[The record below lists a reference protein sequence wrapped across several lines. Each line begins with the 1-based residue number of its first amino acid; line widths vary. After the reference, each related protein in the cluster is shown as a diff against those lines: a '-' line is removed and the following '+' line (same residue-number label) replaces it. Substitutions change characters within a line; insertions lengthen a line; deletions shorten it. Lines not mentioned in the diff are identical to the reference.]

1 MIKRSTSAFR
11 RTINKNPHLKR
22 KLLWVYDKL
31 HEYLPFIVGTLT
43 RFPAYFKNKMNSK
56 VIAKPGT
63 LSFAGGVFNPGALL
77 VDDSHVL
84 LLAKSQVLPFFKAIG
99 KKRELYLK
107 GSPVVFLVDTF
118 SIQTLKS
125 WTISKVFGFP
135 HEEECAIED
144 LRLFKWREHKM
155 INHTLVTKQRVKGYL
170 SIKSTSSALSKLDDS
185 DQTLK
190 FCAVP
195 KIDFE
200 RQEFEKNWVYAEKEE
215 QLLLW
220 YSVNPYR
227 VLALRDE
234 ENFNFKTRIHKQ
246 LSGKI
251 TDPGGFGTMVSFSTN
266 PIDFDEKHWLVIIH
280 QFKKKITGRWYVHW
294 AVLIDKTSVL
304 PVQITSQPIFTG
316 AGARGR
322 VPGYRYISSV
332 VKVRDELLF
341 FAGEGDVYVTVTKKK
356 IIEIE
361 SLFTPV

>member
-1 MIKRSTSAFR
+1 MW
-11 RTINKNPHLKR
+11 L
-22 KLLWVYDKL
+22 YDTL
-31 HEYLPFIVGTLT
+31 HKYLPFIVGTLT
-43 RFPAYFKNKMNSK
+43 RSPAYLKNRMNSK
-56 VIAKPGT
+56 VVAKPGT
-63 LSFAGGVFNPGALL
+63 LSFEGGVFNPGALL
-77 VDDSHVL
+77 VDDCHVL
-84 LLAKSQVLPFFKAIG
+84 LLAKSQVLPFFKAVG

-107 GSPVVFLVDTF
+107 GSPVAFLVDT
-118 SIQTLKS
+118 SSLQTIKS
-125 WTISKVFGFP
+125 WTIPKMVGFP
-135 HEEECAIED
+135 QEEEYAIED
-144 LRLFKWREHKM
+144 LRLFKWGDHKM
-155 INHTLVTKQRVKGYL
+155 INHTIITKQRVQGYL
-170 SIKSTSSALSKLDDS
+170 SIKSTSSALSELDDR

-190 FCAVP
+190 FCALP

-227 VLALRDE
+227 VLALQDE
-234 ENFNFKTRIHKQ
+234 ENFNFKTRIHQQ

-294 AVLIDKTSVL
+294 AVLIDKATVL
-304 PVQITSQPIFTG
+304 PVQITSKPIFTG

-322 VPGYRYISSV
+322 VPGCRYISSV

-361 SLFTPV
+361 SLFTPI